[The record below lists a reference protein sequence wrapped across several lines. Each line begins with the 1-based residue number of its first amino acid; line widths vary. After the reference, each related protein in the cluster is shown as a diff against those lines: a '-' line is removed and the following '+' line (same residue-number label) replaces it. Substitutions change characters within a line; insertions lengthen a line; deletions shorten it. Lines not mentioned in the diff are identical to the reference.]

1 MVIVKFC
8 LGCLVCPAIPGAR
21 QRDTSRQWDN
31 SDELFFCDPPCIEVF
46 DDLISQLDFFSIV
59 SLRYFHVFK
68 FYFLRR

>member
-31 SDELFFCDPPCIEVF
+31 SDELFFCG
-46 DDLISQLDFFSIV
+46 V
-59 SLRYFHVFK
+59 SLEDVADYDVYFCSGE
-68 FYFLRR
+68 FLLGKLGFASDG